1 MVHLIAQLGTLKL
14 AVYFLTYTFPKPPQQ
29 TVEENTHLALGLE
42 IQLQM
47 PRHLCQDIQPI
58 PSSLWLG
65 ILVWGGGHE
74 MHQCIYRLDRFTI
87 EKFP

>member
-47 PRHLCQDIQPI
+47 PRLLCQDIQPT
-58 PSSLWLG
+58 PSSLWLC

-74 MHQCIYRLDRFTI
+74 MHQCIYRLD
-87 EKFP
+87 